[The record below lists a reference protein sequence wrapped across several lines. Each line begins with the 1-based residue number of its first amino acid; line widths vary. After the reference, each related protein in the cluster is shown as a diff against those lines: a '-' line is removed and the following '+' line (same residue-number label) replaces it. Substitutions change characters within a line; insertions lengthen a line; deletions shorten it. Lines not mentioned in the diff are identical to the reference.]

1 MWDYARK
8 RFSRWINR
16 LCLGRTFK
24 ERRKYINNQKYVR
37 GQTISPEQSMQRNE
51 VENDKLTQ
59 VQEIKKGVLY
69 TIIEEDEE
77 QNSKSIT
84 K

>member
-1 MWDYARK
+1 
-8 RFSRWINR
+8 
-16 LCLGRTFK
+16 
-24 ERRKYINNQKYVR
+24 
-37 GQTISPEQSMQRNE
+37 MQRNE

-84 K
+84 EYSKCKIK